1 MKTPMDQWGCQGI
14 TILWEILVMLFSR
27 ELLRDLVN
35 LNGVSLLQ
43 GSLVTMGNN
52 DIFEGAL
59 ARFGKISMEFL
70 HWGGFTW
77 ELLRDLGKSQWISFI
92 WGVYKG
98 II

>member
-1 MKTPMDQWGCQGI
+1 MDQWGCQGI

-59 ARFGKISMEFL
+59 ARFWENLNGVPSL
-70 HWGGFTW
+70 GGFTW
-77 ELLRDLGKSQWISFI
+77 ELLRDSGKSQWISFI